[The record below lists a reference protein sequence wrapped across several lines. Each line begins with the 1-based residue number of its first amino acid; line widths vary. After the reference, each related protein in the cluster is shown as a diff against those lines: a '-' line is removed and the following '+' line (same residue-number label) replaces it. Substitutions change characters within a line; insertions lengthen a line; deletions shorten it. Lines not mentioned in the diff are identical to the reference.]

1 MTVDIALQVRGMC
14 QAVLLGGCLGL
25 VYDALRLARRCL
37 PFRWVEWTLDLGFWL
52 WATLALF
59 LFSHRAWGGEIRL
72 YGALF
77 CLMGGGVYFWGISP
91 VILPPVMGIL
101 RFFRRLLGIF
111 TRPARWLWEL
121 FKRFGKFA
129 KTSFHS
135 GEKGV

>member
-1 MTVDIALQVRGMC
+1 ME
-14 QAVLLGGCLGL
+14 
-25 VYDALRLARRCL
+25 
-37 PFRWVEWTLDLGFWL
+37 WVLDLGFWL

-59 LFSHRAWGGEIRL
+59 MFSHRAWGGEIRL

-77 CLMGGGVYFWGISP
+77 CLVGGGVYFWGISP
-91 VILPPVMGIL
+91 VILPPAMGIL
-101 RFFRRLLGIF
+101 RFSRRLLGIF
-111 TRPARWLWEL
+111 TRPARWLWDL